1 VKPETADR
9 VSRIA
14 NEMGY
19 APNAIARGLVRN
31 NTKTIGVIIPDIMND
46 FFPEVARGIE
56 DYARTQGF
64 STFLCNSSMS
74 IERERQYI
82 EELYGYR
89 AGGIIVLPVSD
100 ELSHIFSRFR
110 PEDNVVFLSYKP
122 AVDRCSIVGV
132 DDVAIG
138 YTATRYLLRLGHRR
152 IAFFG
157 GKESGRILEDRY
169 NGYRR
174 GMDEEG
180 LPPIAHFAQRPGT
193 GDESDPIKTSFHRF
207 LLDADPPTGIVAYN
221 DMTAIDLMERI
232 EGYGLRVPEDVSVI
246 GVDNISL
253 AGNFRINLTTIGQDR
268 YRLGE
273 LSARKIVSRFY
284 SEEDISDRDETLL
297 ETELIVR
304 GTCTA
309 RRA

>member
-1 VKPETADR
+1 
-9 VSRIA
+9 
-14 NEMGY
+14 
-19 APNAIARGLVRN
+19 
-31 NTKTIGVIIPDIMND
+31 MND

-56 DYARTQGF
+56 DYARSQGF
-64 STFLCNSSMS
+64 STFLCNSGMS
-74 IERERQYI
+74 IEREKQYI

-89 AGGIIVLPVSD
+89 AGGVIVLPVSD
-100 ELSHIFSRFR
+100 DLSHIFKRFR

-122 AVDRCSIVGV
+122 TVNRCSIVGV
-132 DDVAIG
+132 DDGAIG

-174 GMDEEG
+174 AIDEEE
-180 LPPIAHFAQRPGT
+180 LSLIAHLPVHSQSGNEERTVRG
-193 GDESDPIKTSFHRF
+193 GDSVKSAVHRL

-232 EGYGLRVPEDVSVI
+232 EECGLRVPEDVSII

-273 LSARKIVSRFY
+273 LSARKIVNRFY

-304 GTCTA
+304 GTCAA
-309 RRA
+309 RRN